1 MNNPKPCIMDDELW
15 AGYFRN
21 SRETYSRVIHP
32 NFKILTDKGVTILA
46 GTDSTN
52 LGLATGGSLH
62 VELAHLVE
70 GGLTPPEALISA
82 TSTPARILR
91 EVFHKNIDF
100 GVIEEG
106 KSADLLLVEGDPT
119 KNIRDT
125 ENIIAVFYKGN
136 RLESRLQQ

>member
-1 MNNPKPCIMDDELW
+1 MKAHRKFSASSSPEKSSSHNKRPQDEG
-15 AGYFRN
+15 A
-21 SRETYSRVIHP
+21 
-32 NFKILTDKGVTILA
+32 TILA

-52 LGLATGGSLH
+52 IGLATGGSLH

-70 GGLTPPEALISA
+70 GGLTPTEALISA

-91 EVFHKNIDF
+91 EVFHRNIDF

-136 RLESRLQQ
+136 RLERRLQ

>member
-1 MNNPKPCIMDDELW
+1 M
-15 AGYFRN
+15 
-21 SRETYSRVIHP
+21 VIHP
-32 NFKILTDKGVTILA
+32 NVKTLKDEGVTILA
-46 GTDSTN
+46 GTDSPN
-52 LGLATGGSLH
+52 LGIATGGSLH

-70 GGLTPPEALISA
+70 GGLTPTEALISV

-91 EVFHKNIDF
+91 DVFHKNIDF

-106 KSADLLLVEGDPT
+106 KSADLLLVEGNPT

-136 RLESRLQQ
+136 RLERKLH

>member
-1 MNNPKPCIMDDELW
+1 MNNPKPYIMDDELW

-21 SRETYSRVIHP
+21 YRQTYSRVIHP
-32 NFKILTDKGVTILA
+32 NVKTLKDEGVTILA

-52 LGLATGGSLH
+52 LGLATHGSLH
-62 VELAHLVE
+62 VELAHLAE
-70 GGLTPPEALISA
+70 AGLTPTEALISA

-91 EVFHKNIDF
+91 EVFHKNINF

-106 KSADLLLVEGDPT
+106 ESANLLLVEGDPT